1 MAQAHEVF
9 VINLDRR
16 PDRLK
21 FMADQLD
28 AMDLRWERIPAL
40 DAKTATDADFPDMAL
55 GNMFRPY
62 GPAVFCLT
70 QTVINIFRRIVETGS
85 NGAVILQ
92 DDAMLSRDLETV
104 AQRQDWVPEAFGL
117 VQMEFWPG
125 RRNMRLLGEGHPT
138 RIEGRQVHRL
148 HSRSLGGACYFVRR
162 WGAEAFLRHTLPA
175 RAIDDQILF
184 NPALARAFDRMHTGL
199 LVPALAKQ
207 RPEEFVSDISQPG
220 TYAPG
225 LWKLKKELNQLRPS
239 VQQLFLT
246 VAGKASWQKV
256 GVRL

>member
-1 MAQAHEVF
+1 MSQAHQVF

-28 AMDLRWERIPAL
+28 PMDLTWERIPAL
-40 DAKTATDADFPDMAL
+40 DAKTATDADFPDMAH

-70 QTVINIFRRIVETGS
+70 QTVINIFRRIVQSGS
-85 NGAVILQ
+85 KGAVILQ
-92 DDAMLSRDLETV
+92 DDAMVSSDLEVV
-104 AQRQDWVPEAFGL
+104 ARHEDWVPEEFGL

-125 RRNMRLLGEGHPT
+125 RRNMRLLGEERAT
-138 RIEGRQVHRL
+138 RIEGRSVHRL
-148 HSRSLGGACYFVRR
+148 FSRSLGGACYFVRR
-162 WGAEAFLRHTLPA
+162 WGAEAFLNTTLPA

-184 NPALARAFDRMHTGL
+184 NPALARAFDKMHTGL
-199 LVPALAKQ
+199 LVPAMAQQ

-220 TYAPG
+220 SYAPG
-225 LWKLKKELNQLRPS
+225 IWKLKKELNQLRPAAR
-239 VQQLFLT
+239 QLILT
-246 VAGKASWQKV
+246 ALGKASWQKV